1 MTSQYKILMNKMEV
15 NASIDTTCAKIV
27 SGKNWFHNFLK
38 CLDDTAL
45 YKVKIVP
52 IKKKIQLG
60 DGRKVFS
67 TFQVIIPARIE
78 STD

>member
-38 CLDDTAL
+38 FLDDTAL

-67 TFQVIIPARIE
+67 TFQAIIPARIE

>member
-45 YKVKIVP
+45 YKVKIVDEKIP
-52 IKKKIQLG
+52 LLLSKSALKKAQTVLNL
-60 DGRKVFS
+60 KV
-67 TFQVIIPARIE
+67 
-78 STD
+78 D

>member
-15 NASIDTTCAKIV
+15 NAIIDTACTKIV

-45 YKVKIVP
+45 YKVKTVP
-52 IKKKIQLG
+52 SEKKN
-60 DGRKVFS
+60 
-67 TFQVIIPARIE
+67 
-78 STD
+78 